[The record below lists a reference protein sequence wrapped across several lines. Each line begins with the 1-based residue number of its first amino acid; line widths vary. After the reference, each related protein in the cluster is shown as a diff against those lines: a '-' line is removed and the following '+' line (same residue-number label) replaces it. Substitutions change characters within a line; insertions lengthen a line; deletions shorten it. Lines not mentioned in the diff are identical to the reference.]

1 MMLSHHKIIVTIVMI
16 LLTGRLHAIQ
26 AFAIESSDNA
36 HSQNSDFAYE
46 ASPESLMIAEHKSD
60 SQTILD
66 VGNEGD
72 LESQALNY
80 DKLTYSPVEESFGYC
95 DDQNDRLWMIST
107 RHLSAQACNA
117 NLNSVDFR
125 VSKLDRC
132 GNKQPDQFESFLSS
146 VSPGRTVVIHV
157 HGNRLTESEANTR
170 GRFVYRNVKCN
181 APEIPMDYVIFSWP
195 AEQRGLLIRDG
206 RTKAKITEAESLYLA
221 TLLRELAVRNIRVAI
236 VAYSFGCRVVSGG
249 LHCLAGG
256 SLSGR
261 CLPTEPIVGAN
272 IAVGMIAPAV
282 QADWLANGCYHGL
295 ATKNISNL
303 TILYNS
309 RDAVLKRF
317 WLVELDSRG
326 PALGYA
332 GPRRIAPGF
341 DGMPVPLIK
350 CDCARFLGLAHNE
363 QEYYTDG
370 CNAGR
375 SMATLIRKTR

>member
-1 MMLSHHKIIVTIVMI
+1 MHSHHKTIVTIVMI
-16 LLTGRLHAIQ
+16 LLIGRSQASQ
-26 AFAIESSDNA
+26 AFAPGSSDGD
-36 HSQNSDFAYE
+36 HLQNSQLVSNDSLE
-46 ASPESLMIAEHKSD
+46 ASPLAELDSDLQAKLDIATKGELED
-60 SQTILD
+60 SPIHSA
-66 VGNEGD
+66 GP
-72 LESQALNY
+72 A
-80 DKLTYSPVEESFGYC
+80 YSEIEESFGHC

-107 RHLSAQACNA
+107 RHLSAQVCSA
-117 NLNSVDFR
+117 NLDSVDFR

-132 GNKQPDQFESFLSS
+132 GNKMPELFESFISS
-146 VSPGRTVVIHV
+146 VSPERTVVIHV
-157 HGNRLTESEANTR
+157 HGNRLTETEANTR
-170 GRFVYRNVKCN
+170 GRFVYRHVKCN
-181 APEIPMDYVIFSWP
+181 APEIPMDFVIFSWP

-221 TLLRELAVRNIRVAI
+221 TLLRELTTRNIPVAI

-261 CLPTEPIVGAN
+261 QLPTEPIVGAN

-282 QADWLANGCYHGL
+282 QADWLGTGYYHGM
-295 ATKNISNL
+295 ASNNISNL

-317 WLVELDSRG
+317 WLVEFNSRG
-326 PALGYA
+326 SALGYT
-332 GPRRIAPGF
+332 GPKRIAPGF
-341 DGMPVPLIK
+341 DGRPVPLVK
-350 CDCARFLGLAHNE
+350 CDCARFLGFAHSE

-375 SMATLIRKTR
+375 TMATLIRKTR